1 MFKHTGHHFFNNT
14 DNIIIGVHQVL
25 STCRNFDNYAH
36 IMGAYKLEFVRLQFF
51 FLKKITDM
59 QVMPFLAPNSL
70 SSFLL

>member
-51 FLKKITDM
+51 F
-59 QVMPFLAPNSL
+59 F
-70 SSFLL
+70 